1 MSLPAQLDPWGAGQ
15 SYKWTSGLCS
25 LISHLAVPDIG
36 RIPPRSRMDLTEQII
51 DHLLQ
56 LSGQS
61 TSLLRA
67 FSGGLNVPNIS
78 MAPTQHLHFHCE
90 SLSPPAPARQQE
102 TRCSLSIRIQV
113 IPFSSLQ
120 NGNFQYEYKI
130 WKLKDLLILG
140 LDPKSFL
147 RS

>member
-15 SYKWTSGLCS
+15 SYKWTFGLCS
-25 LISHLAVPDIG
+25 LISHLAVPGIG
-36 RIPPRSRMDLTEQII
+36 RIPLQIQNGSHRTDHRSPPPALWSKHLIAQGLLWWTECSK
-51 DHLLQ
+51 HLNGPHTAPALP
-56 LSGQS
+56 LWVLESPS
-61 TSLLRA
+61 TSKAARNLYPK
-67 FSGGLNVPNIS
+67 GG
-78 MAPTQHLHFHCE
+78 
-90 SLSPPAPARQQE
+90 
-102 TRCSLSIRIQV
+102 IQV